1 MSSLPLIAAM
11 AVLFATGNVLLKLS
25 ADGDDPVI
33 LAVSFIAYLIG
44 NILYFML
51 LKGSGLG
58 VAAALSSI
66 AQMIVITLV
75 GRFWFGET
83 INVQQTIGIA
93 LSICAF
99 VLVTQP
105 TLFERIGK

>member
-25 ADGDDPVI
+25 ADSNNPIV
-33 LAVSFIAYLIG
+33 LAMSFIAYLAG

-51 LKGSGLG
+51 LKSNGLG

-66 AQMIVITLV
+66 AQLV
-75 GRFWFGET
+75 VMALLGRFWFGEA
-83 INVQQTIGIA
+83 INTQQALGLA
-93 LSICAF
+93 LSVLAF
-99 VLVTQP
+99 VMVTQP
-105 TLFERIGK
+105 TLFDRISK